1 MDFMMAV
8 LVMYITF
15 DTGIPLIGII
25 FIVGLLLEN
34 LRKQSEVK

>member
-1 MDFMMAV
+1 MDFVMAV
-8 LVMYITF
+8 LVLYITF

-34 LRKQSEVK
+34 LRKPRDL